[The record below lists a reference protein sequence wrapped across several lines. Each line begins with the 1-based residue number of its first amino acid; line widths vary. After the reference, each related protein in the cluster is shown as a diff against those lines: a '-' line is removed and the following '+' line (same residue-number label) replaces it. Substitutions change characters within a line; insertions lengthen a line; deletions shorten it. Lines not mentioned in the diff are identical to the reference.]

1 MNLNNVMIGSDDPGR
16 LVAYYTKLFGEPAFS
31 EEGFSGW
38 DFGSASLWIGAHSEV
53 HGRNPQPGRHL
64 LNFET
69 TDVEGDFARMQAA
82 GAIVVRE
89 PYTFEN
95 QPGAW
100 VATLEDP
107 DGNYFQLVAPMRP
120 DTSS

>member
-1 MNLNNVMIGSDDPGR
+1 MKLNNVMIGSDDPDR
-16 LVAYYTKLFGEPAFS
+16 LVAYYRKLFGDPAFS
-31 EEGFSGW
+31 EGDFSGW
-38 DFGSASLWIGAHSEV
+38 DFGAASLWIGAHSEV
-53 HGRNPQPGRHL
+53 HGRNPQPGRYL

-69 TDVEGDFARMQAA
+69 NDVQADFARMQAA

-107 DGNYFQLVAPMRP
+107 DGNYFQLVTPMG
-120 DTSS
+120 